1 MASGLIL
8 PHSAG
13 ERQWARPATCRLPR
27 ESNCLMPKGLKTV
40 LVVDDEPQVLRLVAS
55 ILNLRTVNLRTAP
68 TPQEALLV
76 CKSEP
81 VDLLI
86 SDLRMPGIDGVKLAE
101 RLLELQPG
109 AAVLLISGAAKEA
122 PKLARDSRVRFLRKP
137 FFPAGLLKEIREL
150 VPGL

>member
-1 MASGLIL
+1 M
-8 PHSAG
+8 
-13 ERQWARPATCRLPR
+13 
-27 ESNCLMPKGLKTV
+27 KTV

-55 ILNLRTVNLRTAP
+55 ILDLQTVSLRTAS
-68 TPQEALLV
+68 TPQDALLI

-101 RLLELQPG
+101 RVLELQPG
-109 AAVLLISGAAKEA
+109 VAVLLISGAAKDA
-122 PKLARDSRVRFLRKP
+122 PKLTRTPRVRFLRKP
-137 FFPAGLLKEIREL
+137 FFPAVLLKEIREL